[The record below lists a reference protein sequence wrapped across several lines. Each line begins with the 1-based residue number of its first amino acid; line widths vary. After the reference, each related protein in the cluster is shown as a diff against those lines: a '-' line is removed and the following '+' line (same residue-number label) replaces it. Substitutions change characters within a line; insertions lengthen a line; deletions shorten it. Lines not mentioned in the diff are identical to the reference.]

1 MVFFKNVTI
10 EPQTVYTVYLDGRSI
25 GNIVSK
31 KSFEDYIN
39 VKEEELKNAVK
50 HVSEKLGKDFN
61 SMDELI
67 AYRKEA
73 RDAKNWDIAD
83 KIRIALDEVNIVLK
97 DSKEGTTWEVK

>member
-1 MVFFKNVTI
+1 MKKIVLFGDSLFNGFRHHRNTDLVRKNL
-10 EPQTVYTVYLDGRSI
+10 Q
-25 GNIVSK
+25 
-31 KSFEDYIN
+31 
-39 VKEEELKNAVK
+39 
-50 HVSEKLGKDFN
+50 EKLGKDFN